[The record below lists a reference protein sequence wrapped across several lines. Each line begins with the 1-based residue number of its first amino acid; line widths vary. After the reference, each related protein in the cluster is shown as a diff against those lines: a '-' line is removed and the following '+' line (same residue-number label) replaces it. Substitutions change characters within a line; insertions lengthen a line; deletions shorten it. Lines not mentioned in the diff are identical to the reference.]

1 MNFGNLL
8 QQAQQMQRKVNKAK
22 KEFDEREFEF
32 NSQDDLIVGKMK
44 GNLSISELHIQDS
57 LIQEDKEN
65 MEALLIA
72 TINQAIEN
80 VSKEREDTLN
90 KVTNVITNQFQAIGW
105 IECTTS
111 SGSYFIGDTEYYAY
125 DELYWFVTDE
135 GLGQYVRSSA
145 IRRNQGVV
153 NLN

>member
-44 GNLSISELHIQDS
+44 GNLSIIELDIAPS
-57 LIQEDKEN
+57 LMQEDQDN
-65 MEALLIA
+65 MEALLMA
-72 TINQAIEN
+72 TINQTIAK

-90 KVTNVITNQFQAIGW
+90 QVTNGV
-105 IECTTS
+105 
-111 SGSYFIGDTEYYAY
+111 D
-125 DELYWFVTDE
+125 V
-135 GLGQYVRSSA
+135 SA
-145 IRRNQGVV
+145 F
-153 NLN
+153 L

>member
-22 KEFDEREFEF
+22 KEFNEREFEF
-32 NSQDDLIVGKMK
+32 KSQDDYIVGKMK

-65 MEALLIA
+65 LEALLIA

-90 KVTNVITNQFQAIGW
+90 KVTNGV
-105 IECTTS
+105 
-111 SGSYFIGDTEYYAY
+111 D
-125 DELYWFVTDE
+125 V
-135 GLGQYVRSSA
+135 SA
-145 IRRNQGVV
+145 F
-153 NLN
+153 L

>member
-8 QQAQQMQRKVNKAK
+8 QQAQQMQRKVNKSK
-22 KEFDEREFEF
+22 KEFNEREFEF
-32 NSQDDLIVGKMK
+32 KSQDDYIVGKMK

-72 TINQAIEN
+72 TINQAIDN

-90 KVTNVITNQFQAIGW
+90 KVTNGV
-105 IECTTS
+105 
-111 SGSYFIGDTEYYAY
+111 D
-125 DELYWFVTDE
+125 V
-135 GLGQYVRSSA
+135 SA
-145 IRRNQGVV
+145 F
-153 NLN
+153 L